1 MARRHGKNMLPIV
14 AGLAAVGVGLF
25 IFEKRAKA
33 AQAGSSPPLPLPA
46 ATAAT
51 QATTAIPAQTTAPVP
66 NPGAASVT
74 DFSDATMAAA
84 IALDTELLN
93 GGCTTQSDPTV
104 QLFQNAYQAD
114 PKGGALFGGADGKY
128 GTSTQTA
135 LSQVLGTPAPASC
148 FSN

>member
-1 MARRHGKNMLPIV
+1 MARRSKKNLYLALGAGAV
-14 AGLAAVGVGLF
+14 AAAGVF
-25 IFEKRAKA
+25 FYKQKK
-33 AQAGSSPPLPLPA
+33 AQAATQTPPLSLPA

-51 QATTAIPAQTTAPVP
+51 QATTSIPAVTTAPVP
-66 NPGAASVT
+66 NAGSTSVP

-84 IALDTELLN
+84 IALDTQLLN

-104 QLFQNAYQAD
+104 QQFQNAYQAD
-114 PKGGALFGGADGKY
+114 PKGGILFGGADGKY

-135 LSQVLGTPAPASC
+135 LSQVLGVPAPASC